1 MTREEAHFN
10 LGNISGNDIEEDF
23 HWIRKLINQI
33 YNHHETAI
41 EILMKANEEEISRHF
56 NECEKYEA
64 QLKTKDEE
72 IERLKAENKKYME
85 HITLKHLSEP
95 IVFCASCSEKVIMLK
110 DSK

>member
-1 MTREEAHFN
+1 MTREQA
-10 LGNISGNDIEEDF
+10 IEV
-23 HWIRKLINQI
+23 LIIKANKGEFVESILNQI
-33 YNHHETAI
+33 YDD
-41 EILMKANEEEISRHF
+41 F
-56 NECEKYEA
+56 EA
-64 QLKTKDEE
+64 QIKAKDEE